1 MDELMDLLAKD
12 GGASQISD
20 KIKDMLYA
28 KTAEKV
34 DSVKPDVATGVFG
47 DANTG
52 IDGPHEID
60 VAQVGAADNEE

>member
-1 MDELMDLLAKD
+1 M
-12 GGASQISD
+12 
-20 KIKDMLYA
+20 
-28 KTAEKV
+28 EKV